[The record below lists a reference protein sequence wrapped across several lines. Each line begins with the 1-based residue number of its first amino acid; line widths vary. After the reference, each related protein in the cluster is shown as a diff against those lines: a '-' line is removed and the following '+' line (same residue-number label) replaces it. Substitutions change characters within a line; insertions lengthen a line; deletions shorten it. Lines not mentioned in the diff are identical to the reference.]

1 MRDMASYLQD
11 RDDQTPHT
19 DDWLSAVRRVRTT
32 HLQRC
37 KDLGHRFSMLTSY
50 DALTAE
56 IFDAAGIEVLL
67 IGDSAGNT
75 VFGYASTLPV
85 TLDELI
91 PLTRAVSRAAQRAL
105 VIVDLP
111 FGTYEESPAQAVASA
126 VRLMKEG
133 EAHAVKM
140 EGGAYYAEHV
150 RAMVQAGIPVM
161 AHVGFTPQST
171 NALGGFRVQG
181 RAEAASRLIEDA
193 TALEAAGAFAVLA
206 EMSAEDAVRAMDEA
220 LTVPTVGIGAGRST
234 TGQVLVWQDM
244 AGLTTGKTPRFVK
257 KYADVRSVITD
268 AASSYR
274 KDVLDGSFPAEA
286 HVFRE

>member
-1 MRDMASYLQD
+1 MASYMQD
-11 RDDQTPHT
+11 GSSPTPEG
-19 DDWLSAVRRVRTT
+19 DDWLASVRRIRTT

-37 KDLGHRFSMLTSY
+37 KERGQRFSMLTSY
-50 DALTAE
+50 DAITAE

-75 VFGYASTLPV
+75 VYGYESTLPV
-85 TLDELI
+85 TLEEMI
-91 PLTRAVSRAAQRAL
+91 PLTRAVARAAHRAL
-105 VIVDLP
+105 VVVDLP

-126 VRLMKEG
+126 VRLLKEG

-161 AHVGFTPQST
+161 AHIGFTPQST

-181 RAEAASRLIEDA
+181 RDDAARLLADA
-193 TALEAAGAFAVLA
+193 QALEEAGAFAVLM
-206 EMSAEDAVRAMDEA
+206 EMTTESAVRSVEDGIG
-220 LTVPTVGIGAGRST
+220 VPTIGIGAGGAT

-244 AGLTTGKTPRFVK
+244 VGLTGGRPPRFVK
-257 KYADVRSVITD
+257 RYADLRSVVAEA
-268 AASSYR
+268 AASYR
-274 KDVLDGSFPAEA
+274 HDVLDGSFPAEE
-286 HVFRE
+286 HIFRQ

>member
-1 MRDMASYLQD
+1 MASYLQD

-75 VFGYASTLPV
+75 VFGYESTLPV

>member
-11 RDDQTPHT
+11 RDDQTPHA

-75 VFGYASTLPV
+75 VFGYESTLPV

-126 VRLMKEG
+126 VLLMKEG

>member
-11 RDDQTPHT
+11 RDDQTPHA

-75 VFGYASTLPV
+75 VFGYESTLPV

>member
-1 MRDMASYLQD
+1 MASYLQD
-11 RDDQTPHT
+11 RDDQTPHA

-75 VFGYASTLPV
+75 VFGYESTLPV

>member
-1 MRDMASYLQD
+1 MASYLQD
-11 RDDQTPHT
+11 RDDQTPHA

-75 VFGYASTLPV
+75 VFGYESTLPV

-126 VRLMKEG
+126 VLLMKEG